1 MTIFKK
7 QPQPMKTSP
16 IIRKMGPGASLSLV
30 AMFHL
35 VRSKELYEME
45 TEYNKNMPPGK
56 NVDVSI
62 SLHVNRISGVDESKE
77 EIALDVFLYVYWE
90 DTRMRIV
97 DNSSQVELTWDK
109 EPKFWIPDLYIRQLR
124 EMKVLTLFQDIASIR
139 LYSNS
144 TLRISIGATVII
156 KCDMDFVLYPLD
168 VQTCLVDFGSYKYTL
183 TDVKFR
189 WRDDPLSFP
198 SDFGDGFR
206 LPRYVV
212 SFVTDNRFNVIYYG
226 DGNHSTAR
234 LVITLS
240 RELRSHLLESYLP
253 STLFVIMSWGSFVV
267 MPEVVPGRMVLLVT
281 TLLSLV
287 TMFDTIRNN
296 SPSALELK
304 CIEVWLIS
312 CTLFVFLALVEYFIV
327 LFGMRYDKHWRH
339 KHVDLEPT
347 KMTTVP
353 AGAGQGND
361 SRTSALFSNNK
372 VHQASDIA
380 LDNNTTSTTASKA
393 QQTSVTVIGRGKL
406 RFQLLTRHVILYC
419 GSQRGM
425 LDQVSLALFPL
436 CFVAFSIVYWISYIN
451 ESKRK
456 SQSVNL
462 LCNISRIKL
471 EN

>member
-1 MTIFKK
+1 
-7 QPQPMKTSP
+7 
-16 IIRKMGPGASLSLV
+16 MGPSASLSLV

-35 VRSKELYEME
+35 VRSKDFYEME
-45 TEYNKNMPPGK
+45 TEYNKNMLPGK
-56 NVDVSI
+56 NVDVSL
-62 SLHVNRISGVDESKE
+62 SLHINRISGVDESKE
-77 EIALDVFLYVYWE
+77 EIALDVFLHVYWE
-90 DTRMRIV
+90 DPRIWILG
-97 DNSSQVELTWDK
+97 NTSQVELTWDK
-109 EPKFWIPDLYIRQLR
+109 DPKFWIPDLYIRQLR
-124 EMKVLTLFQDIASIR
+124 EMKVLTLFQDLASIR
-139 LYSNS
+139 LYDNS
-144 TLRISIGATVII
+144 TLRISIGATIII

-168 VQTCLVDFGSYKYTL
+168 VQTCAVDFGSYKYTL
-183 TDVKFR
+183 TDMKFH
-189 WRDDPLSFP
+189 WRDDPLIFP

-212 SFVTDNRFNVIYYG
+212 SFVTDNRLNVIYYG

-253 STLFVIMSWGSFVV
+253 STLFVVMSWGSFVV

-339 KHVDLEPT
+339 KKHDLDGGG
-347 KMTTVP
+347 
-353 AGAGQGND
+353 GAP
-361 SRTSALFSNNK
+361 SRPSLFGSNK
-372 VHQASDIA
+372 VHATSGNDVTGDEDSTIKAQLPTSQQQV
-380 LDNNTTSTTASKA
+380 LTTNNGPVQVVTST
-393 QQTSVTVIGRGKL
+393 GKL
-406 RFQLLTRHVILYC
+406 RFQLVARHVILYC
-419 GSQRGM
+419 GSPRGT

-436 CFVAFSIVYWISYIN
+436 CFILFSVLYWISYIT
-451 ESKRK
+451 ESRRK
-456 SQSVNL
+456 SMAAIV
-462 LCNISRIKL
+462 
-471 EN
+471 